1 MEIGMDGKGFHLSF
15 VVVYISNIYIYI
27 IYCIQYKTIYTII
40 QYNVIIVII

>member
-27 IYCIQYKTIYTII
+27 LFTV
-40 QYNVIIVII
+40 YNTKRYIL